1 MIDPLLSV
9 VSNHCFFALIF
20 FSLGMNNVPASLF
33 VNILLRMFFSSPF
46 AMTVYV
52 FDRSARLA
60 ACILVINPPVPISL

>member
-1 MIDPLLSV
+1 
-9 VSNHCFFALIF
+9 
-20 FSLGMNNVPASLF
+20 MNNVPTSLF

-60 ACILVINPPVPISL
+60 ACILVINPPVPISLWVLTVSYTHLRAHETG